1 MATTSQV
8 PAFVRLGNVL
18 TTNLLR
24 AGIKVS
30 GPNSVPMYLLTV
42 RGRKSGQPRTTPIV
56 VIEQDGNRYLV
67 APFGA
72 VDWVRNLRAAGEA
85 TLTRGRR
92 SEAVRARELPRDE
105 ASLALKRTLER
116 GRIPSFLAK
125 YFDVTAQSSP
135 EALEDA
141 ATHHPVFLLQRV
153 AQA

>member
-8 PAFVRLGNVL
+8 PAFVRLGNFL
-18 TTNLLR
+18 TTTLLR
-24 AGIKVS
+24 AGIKVT

-42 RGRKSGQPRTTPIV
+42 RGRKSGQPRTTPLV
-56 VIEQDGNRYLV
+56 VIEQDGNRYLL

-92 SEAVRARELPRDE
+92 SEAIRAIELPRHE
-105 ASLALKRTLER
+105 ASLVLKRSLEQ

-125 YFDVTAQSSP
+125 YFEVTATSSP
-135 EALEDA
+135 EELEDA
-141 ATHHPVFLLQRV
+141 AAHHPVFLLQRV
-153 AQA
+153 A